1 MRSAAPALTEGSVAV
16 PGERGV
22 AGRSGG
28 VGPGPGGGG
37 GGGGGGK
44 AGLRSTALLVGR
56 GLALG
61 RTVHLA
67 WGLAWAVP
75 RGPAVGLPRCAGLE
89 LRVRGPLCPLG
100 RPGSELWAR
109 GRYPHTHSPVPGP
122 GLEPPG
128 PGGELGRAPGV
139 PFAGVV
145 FKQLS
150 SINEPCVVFCAPNL
164 VLCRTEA
171 EPRWFPAGQCKQ
183 LFVSEPMGGLL
194 QSSSL
199 GCALGVTIYTC
210 RPLVFV

>member
-28 VGPGPGGGG
+28 VGPGPGGG

-109 GRYPHTHSPVPGP
+109 GRYPHTHTHSPVPGP

-171 EPRWFPAGQCKQ
+171 EPR
-183 LFVSEPMGGLL
+183 
-194 QSSSL
+194 
-199 GCALGVTIYTC
+199 
-210 RPLVFV
+210 